1 MFLNNLVTMLSDLG
15 AQIQIEVVG
24 ADSIKGLILSA
35 RYGLGNG
42 PAVIIG
48 KKVFKGEDIDLDE
61 VKKYL
66 STLMESSSKA
76 II

>member
-1 MFLNNLVTMLSDLG
+1 MFLSNLVTVLSDLG
-15 AQIQIEVVG
+15 GQLEIEVVG

-61 VKKYL
+61 VKQYL
-66 STLMESSSKA
+66 SLLMESSSEA
-76 II
+76 AV

>member
-1 MFLNNLVTMLSDLG
+1 MFLNNLVSMLSDLG
-15 AQIQIEVVG
+15 GQLQIEVVG

-61 VKKYL
+61 VRKYL
-66 STLMESSSKA
+66 STLIDPSSEA
-76 II
+76 IA